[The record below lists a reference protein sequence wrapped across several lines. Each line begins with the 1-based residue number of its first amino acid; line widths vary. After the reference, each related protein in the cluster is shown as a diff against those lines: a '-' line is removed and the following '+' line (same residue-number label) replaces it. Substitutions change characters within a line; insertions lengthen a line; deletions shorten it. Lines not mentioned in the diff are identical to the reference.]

1 MMNRRR
7 HHEKPHARLEV
18 VPMIDIMMFLLVFF
32 IMLVLRMIP
41 DAGVSLSLPTA
52 TTTQQLPDTQVVIV
66 IDKTGDIHV
75 QDKVYSPD
83 ELTQYLEQQKA
94 NAKLNV
100 IVAGDKGSTMQQ
112 LMTVMDVVRKDGIT
126 DVGIA
131 TKPD

>member
-1 MMNRRR
+1 
-7 HHEKPHARLEV
+7 
-18 VPMIDIMMFLLVFF
+18 MIDIMMFLLVFF

-75 QDKVYSPD
+75 QDKVFSPD
-83 ELTQYLEQQKA
+83 ELTQYLDQQKA

-100 IVAGDKGSTMQQ
+100 IVAGDKGTTMQQ

-126 DVGIA
+126 DLGIA